1 MKNNFLYHLS
11 ESIKE
16 YKYRVR
22 TLSPIDDSNID
33 LISRVI
39 DCYNP
44 VEEVTVTKTPIQD
57 SPMDFPNY
65 EMVPVY
71 VVDITLKVPVSTY
84 ILQNKLRS
92 ALNIS
97 NSTIIVRMEND
108 PLELETLRLDN
119 FGNWDEREPLLS
131 TNPVFHEYNYEADK
145 VPPYGDEYNQKFLK
159 FLASVEKT
167 KTNFVYDYVQ
177 PENMSKDDFPI
188 VTQKLDSDATSYNKD
203 KDCVLPVYPNQVTDD
218 EPEAIETAIHGNFDS
233 ISRLASKIIKGTK
246 NG

>member
-1 MKNNFLYHLS
+1 MNSFFYNLA

-22 TLSPIDDSNID
+22 TLDEIDDARLKI
-33 LISRVI
+33 IAAVI

-44 VEEVTVTKTPIQD
+44 EGSIVVTKTPIQD

-71 VVDITLKVPVSTY
+71 VIDITLRVPVSTY

-92 ALNIS
+92 ALNIP

-108 PLELETLRLDN
+108 PLELETDRLDN

-131 TNPVFHEYNYEADK
+131 TSPIYHEYNYKADD
-145 VPPYGDEYNQKFLK
+145 VPAYGDEYNTKFLK
-159 FLASVEKT
+159 FLASIEKN
-167 KTNFVYDYVQ
+167 KRDLVYDFVQ
-177 PENMSKDDFPI
+177 PENFKKGDLPMENLPSNDDAI
-188 VTQKLDSDATSYNKD
+188 SYNKN
-203 KDCVLPVYPNQVTDD
+203 KDGVKPVYPSEVSLD
-218 EPEAIETAIHGNFDS
+218 EPEPIETAIHGNFDS
-233 ISRLASKIIKGTK
+233 ISRLASKIIKGLK

>member
-16 YKYRVR
+16 YKYRIR
-22 TLSPIDDSNID
+22 TLNPIDQDNVDI
-33 LISRVI
+33 ISKVI

-44 VEEVTVTKTPIQD
+44 IGDIIVTKTPIQE
-57 SPMDFPNY
+57 SPLDFPNY
-65 EMVPVY
+65 EMVPVF
-71 VVDITLKVPVSTY
+71 VIDITLKVPVSTY
-84 ILQNKLRS
+84 ILQNKIRS
-92 ALNIS
+92 ALNIP

-177 PENMSKDDFPI
+177 PENMNKFDFPI
-188 VTQKLDSDATSYNKD
+188 ENQKLNSDAISYNKD
-203 KDCVLPVYPNQVTDD
+203 KECVKPVYPNEVDLD
-218 EPEAIETAIHGNFDS
+218 EPEPIDTAVHGNFDS
-233 ISRLASKIIKGTK
+233 ISRLASKIIKGIK